1 MGEPLKK
8 LYNCCR
14 NFLTLLLNVLV
25 IIKCKLMRINATEQN
40 LYVNIGTLQIKK
52 SQKLKNSGSKY

>member
-14 NFLTLLLNVLV
+14 NFLTLLLNFLV
-25 IIKCKLMRINATEQN
+25 IIKCKLMRINATEKK
-40 LYVNIGTLQIKK
+40 LYVNIGTLKIKK
-52 SQKLKNSGSKY
+52 SEKLNNSGTKY